1 MGSEALFHA
10 PGFDGP
16 VDSNTL
22 AQRLT
27 RPESLP
33 RPEEEQTLDVKRVE
47 AMASA
52 EGLLSKFFPGFE
64 YRPEQKQMISA
75 VTRTFGEGG
84 HLMVEGGT
92 GVGKSVAYLLPAI
105 LFAVANGQRV
115 VVSTNTINLQEQ
127 LLQKDIPASGRRPGE
142 GGRDSRRWAAGCE
155 SEGPRQLFL
164 HPTLD

>member
-1 MGSEALFHA
+1 
-10 PGFDGP
+10 
-16 VDSNTL
+16 
-22 AQRLT
+22 
-27 RPESLP
+27 
-33 RPEEEQTLDVKRVE
+33 
-47 AMASA
+47 MASA

-127 LLQKDIPASGRRPGE
+127 LLQKDIPALTAALEKAGEIPE
-142 GGRDSRRWAAGCE
+142 GGLRAVSLKGRANY
-155 SEGPRQLFL
+155 FL
-164 HPTLD
+164 HPSLDEPFPQRQSINRRRAPAEQVFGLASEHPHR

>member
-1 MGSEALFHA
+1 M
-10 PGFDGP
+10 
-16 VDSNTL
+16 
-22 AQRLT
+22 
-27 RPESLP
+27 
-33 RPEEEQTLDVKRVE
+33 KRVE

-84 HLMVEGGT
+84 HLMIEGGT

-105 LFAVANGQRV
+105 LFAVANGKRV

-127 LLQKDIPASGRRPGE
+127 LLQKDIPAPGKPPWRKRE
-142 GGRDSRRWAAGCE
+142 EIPRRWAAGCE

-164 HPTLD
+164 HSPLD